1 MAERRLEDW
10 HVRMASPDDLDSL
23 EALAR
28 LAGGGFTNLPANRD
42 ALAQRLQWAQAS
54 LAKGGEVPGDDLYLL
69 MLEHRPSGQVA
80 GTAAIFSQLGQ
91 RWPFYSYKVTTIA
104 LHSREL
110 KRIFRTR
117 VLHLVNDFDGA
128 SEVGGLF
135 LHPDFRTGGLGRLL
149 ARSRYL
155 FIARHRAR
163 FADRLLA
170 ELRGVIAEDG
180 SSPFWDGLAGRFFGM
195 GFAEADAFNSVHGN
209 QFIADL
215 MPKYP
220 VYEALLPES
229 AVAVIGCEHPAGRA
243 ARRMLE
249 AEGFR
254 FNAYVDIFDG
264 GPTLD
269 IMTDDV
275 RTLRMA
281 ETAQRT
287 AGEPADGAPAR
298 LVATGRLAGFRAM
311 VAPLDSPAGGA
322 ARLAEASGV
331 ALHEELLHVPF

>member
-1 MAERRLEDW
+1 MAELRLDDW
-10 HVRMASPDDLDSL
+10 QVRVAAPSDLDAL
-23 EALAR
+23 EGLAR

-42 ALAQRLQWAQAS
+42 ALARRLDWAQAS
-54 LAKGGEVPGDDLYLL
+54 LAKADETPGDDLYLL
-69 MLEHRPSGQVA
+69 MLEHRPTGRVA
-80 GTAAIFSQLGQ
+80 GTAAIFSQVGQ

-110 KRIFRTR
+110 ERTFRTR

-135 LHPDFRTGGLGRLL
+135 LHPDHRTGGLGRLL

-170 ELRGVIAEDG
+170 ELRGVIGEDG
-180 SSPFWDGLAGRFFGM
+180 ASPFWDGLAGRFFGM

-220 VYEALLPES
+220 VYEALLPAS
-229 AVAVIGCEHPAGRA
+229 AAAVIGCEHPAGRA

-269 IMTDDV
+269 IGTDDV
-275 RTLRMA
+275 RSIREA
-281 ETAQRT
+281 V
-287 AGEPADGAPAR
+287 PAR
-298 LVATGRLAGFRAM
+298 VAAGPAADAPVRLLATGRLHGFRAM
-311 VAPLDSPAGGA
+311 AVPVASPGAGVAHLPDHVPVAPG
-322 ARLAEASGV
+322 
-331 ALHEELLHVPF
+331 EEIHHAPF